1 MKKQIAAT
9 FLSSLCVSSLCVMAI
24 VGEAK
29 ARPGLDLETAQATPS
44 SNPACESTAG
54 TFKNSNG
61 DLATVSLPA
70 QGAASEN
77 QVDIYLQSQDYRR
90 TLTFSYFVPNGAGT
104 RSTETSRSVYFI
116 EYEGWLVAVFGE
128 SSPLWYSQPRISAPD
143 SLWFQVD
150 CEVNL
155 GVAKQRS
162 LPTLRP

>member
-1 MKKQIAAT
+1 MRKQIAAT
-9 FLSSLCVSSLCVMAI
+9 LLSSLCAMVIAD
-24 VGEAK
+24 EAG
-29 ARPGLDLETAQATPS
+29 AYPDLALEIAQEAPPRS
-44 SNPACESTAG
+44 PACNTTAG
-54 TFKNSNG
+54 TYKNKNG
-61 DLATVSLPA
+61 DIAAVSLPA
-70 QGAASEN
+70 QGAVGEN

-116 EYEGWLVAVFGE
+116 EHEGWLVAVFGE
-128 SSPLWYSQPRISAPD
+128 SSPLWYSQPRVSKPD
-143 SLWFQVD
+143 ALWFQVD